1 VALPYYPR
9 AEFARFGLS
18 KVALDY
24 LEGLRTELQTAVDS
38 GDTASV
44 DLTAILARLDA
55 VEALAAEALR
65 SAIQAHLLDM
75 VPLTRD
81 EILAIV
87 DTAILAET
95 GDDLLDETG
104 DSLLLESA

>member
-1 VALPYYPR
+1 VAVAYYPR
-9 AEFARFGLS
+9 QEFASLGLS

-24 LEGLRTELQTAVDS
+24 LDSLKSELQTAIDS
-38 GDTASV
+38 GDTATV

-95 GDDLLDETG
+95 GDALLDETG
-104 DSLLLESA
+104 DGLLLESA